1 VSSGSLT
8 VLIVLVTLIHVAA
21 FAVMIVIR
29 VRRNEVDGTTGDSA
43 LITPCAVCGEPATRR
58 SYDGLDPNER
68 RDPHTGRP
76 YSTDMSHYQALC
88 GAHTSA
94 NQLPTAARQR
104 ESDLQNRAFSWGAVE
119 PDPAA
124 ESFGAVLEAD

>member
-8 VLIVLVTLIHVAA
+8 ALIVLVTLIHVAA

-29 VRRNEVDGTTGDSA
+29 VRRNEVDGTAGGSG
-43 LITPCAVCGEPATRR
+43 LITPCAVCGEPATHR

-68 RDPHTGRP
+68 RDPHTGRS
-76 YSTDMSHYQALC
+76 YSTDMAHYQPLC

-94 NQLPTAARQR
+94 AQPSAARQR
-104 ESDLQNRAFSWGAVE
+104 ESDLQDRTFPWGAVK